1 MREGGEGSAGVASQ
15 GRLRHGVSR
24 SRCSSCCS
32 KGEGT
37 EGRTEGRTEWLL
49 CVFDFPTRVRTSATC
64 SGKNDDVELFI
75 DELTKHE
82 TYTTEGL

>member
-1 MREGGEGSAGVASQ
+1 MVYPDLVVQVVVARARVLKEGQ
-15 GRLRHGVSR
+15 R
-24 SRCSSCCS
+24 
-32 KGEGT
+32 
-37 EGRTEGRTEWLL
+37 EWLM